1 LGLTVTVTSLLLG
14 AGIIGLALDFA
25 FQYMA
30 ENVFGLVKTINLR
43 NTLVE
48 TFFGQI
54 DVIPNKILFR
64 NARTNY
70 TTTGCRRIE
79 VPVGISYEDDQEKA
93 AGLIEK
99 SINTCD
105 FVIKKKK
112 LPYLLRSL

>member
-1 LGLTVTVTSLLLG
+1 LENHFK
-14 AGIIGLALDFA
+14 LAILVES
-25 FQYMA
+25 

-79 VPVGISYEDDQEKA
+79 VHVGISYEDDQEKA